1 MSTREES
8 TGARASLT
16 LLAALIALEGAAC
29 SRARPAGNEAGEGAA
44 AVRGEAGVQARA
56 SDGAKGAGDG
66 AAGAS
71 GGSEGAAGA
80 DDEGDSGL
88 AAGSGA
94 SAAGSGDGDS
104 DAGMQP
110 RPPAVPV
117 LPVLRG
123 ECPTFVSGETT
134 VMIDGVS
141 VVLHVG
147 PMHAR
152 TGSLLFYWHGTGSS
166 AKELNSMVSRT
177 VLDDLL
183 AKGGVIAV
191 LEKSTRRGENTSG
204 TGEFSAGDL
213 EIADQIVACAVRDH
227 AIDPARIYTTGCS
240 AGGFQSGSMALL
252 RAGYVAAAVTNSGG
266 LALPALPKQARLP
279 AVMTIYGLSPLEL
292 VDLRQMSHALSELVT
307 AASGFAIDCD
317 TGSSVCRTSPELQS
331 AGWQFLQDHPYGVEP
346 EPYALGLPSTFPS
359 YCQVHR

>member
-1 MSTREES
+1 
-8 TGARASLT
+8 
-16 LLAALIALEGAAC
+16 
-29 SRARPAGNEAGEGAA
+29 
-44 AVRGEAGVQARA
+44 
-56 SDGAKGAGDG
+56 GDG
-66 AAGAS
+66 AAGAGS
-71 GGSEGAAGA
+71 DIASAGGGAAGA
-80 DDEGDSGL
+80 SDEGDSGL

-94 SAAGSGDGDS
+94 SAAGSGGDVS
-104 DAGMQP
+104 DAGMQQP

-117 LPVLRG
+117 LPPLRG
-123 ECPTFVSGETT
+123 ECPTFMSGKTT

-141 VVLHVG
+141 VVLDVG
-147 PMHAR
+147 PKSAR

-166 AKELNSMVSRT
+166 AEELNNMLSRT

-183 AKGGVIAV
+183 AKGGVIAA

-266 LALPALPKQARLP
+266 LALPPLPKQARLP

-292 VDLRQMSHALSELVT
+292 IDLRQMSHALSDLVT

-346 EPYALGLPSTFPS
+346 EPYAMQLPSIFPS
-359 YCQVHR
+359 YCRVHR